1 MSDSALIVADKPQLP
16 IFTFGDTAK
25 ELRDL
30 ALNGAALIGKV
41 SNAAENQV
49 AVKAQVELKR
59 VMAMFEKSRKALKEP
74 LLEAGRQLD
83 RLVAAES
90 VDLEKEYGRL
100 TNALSEFQ
108 LAEQRRVQEEERL
121 QREEIARI
129 EREKQAELKR
139 IADEQAAREAGARR
153 VQAEIDRKAR
163 EAQEAAEKLASEAKN
178 KKQREAA
185 EKARVESEKSAA
197 ASRLEREKF
206 EAELL
211 KQQQAAKAAMAR
223 TEETAAAATY
233 VESRPVQAT
242 RQAGQVVKTDWEIT
256 VTNPWEL
263 AKFHPDC
270 VKIEPLLGPIKSALN
285 EGRAVKGIKAEKKT
299 VANVRVGSRPL
310 AIDV

>member
-1 MSDSALIVADKPQLP
+1 M
-16 IFTFGDTAK
+16 
-25 ELRDL
+25 
-30 ALNGAALIGKV
+30 
-41 SNAAENQV
+41 
-49 AVKAQVELKR
+49 
-59 VMAMFEKSRKALKEP
+59 
-74 LLEAGRQLD
+74 
-83 RLVAAES
+83 
-90 VDLEKEYGRL
+90 DLEKEYGRL

-139 IADEQAAREAGARR
+139 IADEQAAREAEARR

-163 EAQEAAEKLASEAKN
+163 EAQEAAAALVREATN
-178 KKQREAA
+178 KKQRAEA
-185 EKARVESEKSAA
+185 EKAAAEAKKLADAAFVERQKVEDVRIQQQKEMQVAA
-197 ASRLEREKF
+197 AKV
-206 EAELL
+206 
-211 KQQQAAKAAMAR
+211 
-223 TEETAAAATY
+223 EETAAAATY

-270 VKIEPLLGPIKSALN
+270 VKIEALLSPIKAALN
-285 EGRAVKGIKAEKKT
+285 EGRTVKGVKAEKKT